1 MNDNESWTS
10 KDALYRDLAR
20 AQGGAPIAI
29 TDPLLYHETPTR
41 EYDEEKDLEY
51 QFRDASATTDFSEGP
66 DLQMIMQMLEM
77 VNDYDVTADSKPV
90 EIRQLNP
97 LSKVFVPKSSGDA
110 SDISEQ
116 KSTAKKK
123 NRNAAIES
131 IIKAQEAS
139 SNLSETSKYKPIP
152 LTNKLNTENIKQNI
166 TTEKKQNGL
175 KPIVYNSSMASS
187 MFKKKTVSNKLNKS
201 PDTSKVS
208 LEILKTNTFVPS
220 KVASSYYEKFVEFNE
235 AKEEKRDIWTLVQ
248 KKIKESE
255 ERKRREAELATS
267 SGTEKSGEASSPPLV
282 QESSNEEQGR

>member
-41 EYDEEKDLEY
+41 EYDDEKDLEY
-51 QFRDASATTDFSEGP
+51 QFRDASATTDYSEGP

-77 VNDYDVTADSKPV
+77 VKDYDVTPESQPV
-90 EIRQLNP
+90 EISKLNP
-97 LSKVFVPKSSGDA
+97 LSKVFVPESSEVA
-110 SDISEQ
+110 SDKEIEQ
-116 KSTAKKK
+116 KITKKK

-131 IIKAQEAS
+131 IIKAQEES
-139 SNLSETSKYKPIP
+139 LNLSEKSKYKPIS
-152 LTNKLNTENIKQNI
+152 LKNKSKTENIKQSI

-175 KPIVYNSSMASS
+175 KPIVYNSSTASS
-187 MFKKKTVSNKLNKS
+187 MFKKKTVSNKSNKS
-201 PDTSKVS
+201 PHTSKVS
-208 LEILKTNTFVPS
+208 PEILKTNTFVPS

-235 AKEEKRDIWTLVQ
+235 AKEEKYDIWTVVE

-255 ERKRREAELATS
+255 EKKRREAELVTS
-267 SGTEKSGEASSPPLV
+267 SCTEKSGASPPLV
-282 QESSNEEQGR
+282 QESCDEEQER

>member
-41 EYDEEKDLEY
+41 EYDDEKDLEY
-51 QFRDASATTDFSEGP
+51 QFRDASATTDYSEGP

-77 VNDYDVTADSKPV
+77 VKDYDVTPESQPV
-90 EIRQLNP
+90 EISKLNP
-97 LSKVFVPKSSGDA
+97 LSKVFVPESSEVA
-110 SDISEQ
+110 SDKEIEQ
-116 KSTAKKK
+116 KITKKK

-131 IIKAQEAS
+131 IIKAQEES
-139 SNLSETSKYKPIP
+139 LNLSEKSKYKPIS
-152 LTNKLNTENIKQNI
+152 LKNKSKTENIKQSI

-175 KPIVYNSSMASS
+175 KPIVYNSSTASS
-187 MFKKKTVSNKLNKS
+187 MFKKKTVSNKSNKS
-201 PDTSKVS
+201 PHTSKVS
-208 LEILKTNTFVPS
+208 PEILKTNTFVPS

-235 AKEEKRDIWTLVQ
+235 AKEEKYDIWTVVE

-255 ERKRREAELATS
+255 EKKRREAELVTS
-267 SGTEKSGEASSPPLV
+267 SCTEKSGEASPPLV
-282 QESSNEEQGR
+282 QESCDEEQER